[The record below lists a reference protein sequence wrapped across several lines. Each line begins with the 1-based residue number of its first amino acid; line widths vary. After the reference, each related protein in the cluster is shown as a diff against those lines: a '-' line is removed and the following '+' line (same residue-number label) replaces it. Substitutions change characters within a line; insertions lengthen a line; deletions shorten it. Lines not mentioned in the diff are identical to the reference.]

1 MNKLSVQ
8 ILCHFPEKT
17 PDGSKVQSFIAVPV
31 GKPKTVE
38 NAFLICPHCV
48 AQKFSGS
55 YEWSLDNEKAIF
67 VMDGNK
73 AEIVDY
79 ITEAEAKRFDG

>member
-8 ILCHFPEKT
+8 ILCRFPEKT

-31 GKPKTVE
+31 GKPKNVD
-38 NAFLICPHCV
+38 NAFLICSHCV
-48 AQKFSGS
+48 AQQFSGPF
-55 YEWSLDNEKAIF
+55 ERSLGSEKAIF